1 MLEVLE
7 PFSKKKGGVLEIKH
21 ITYTEGRGN
30 LIVEYKEVSACA
42 ATLIEDSLY
51 YVLCYYYNHV
61 CAHVCSDNYKLF
73 ESRIL
78 DVSVTFNR
86 S

>member
-30 LIVEYKEVSACA
+30 LIVEYKEVSAQVA
-42 ATLIEDSLY
+42 IATLIEDSLY
-51 YVLCYYYNHV
+51 YHKY
-61 CAHVCSDNYKLF
+61 
-73 ESRIL
+73 
-78 DVSVTFNR
+78 
-86 S
+86 